1 MNLYDV
7 EYHYAGWDAGEEGSL
22 MLAVR
27 ADSKAEVIKHMA
39 ETRPGSIIDYID
51 LV

>member
-7 EYHYAGWDAGEEGSL
+7 EYHYADEEGSL

-27 ADSKAEVIKHMA
+27 ADSKADVIKHMA